1 MERISSEGQSTYMS
15 IPLLDRGTGRPINLS
30 FAGARRVRLRTPAS
44 QNRVRNA
51 GSDSW
56 AVSSP
61 LGALRL
67 FARRSAALGG
77 RLDARLMLAR
87 GSNDPLGLRTIP
99 ESPGLVIGPVWQSP
113 NRRHLVVQLQ
123 RGDATGLEIIALPP
137 VWSRLLNQQALIAI
151 RNGDLPSAASLLE
164 RAIAL
169 DPSAADAVYNLAC
182 VLALQQELDG
192 AEAELRWALALDR
205 PRILRLARADP
216 DLAVLRARPEVSAL
230 LGLSP

>member
-1 MERISSEGQSTYMS
+1 MERISSEGPSTYMS

-30 FAGARRVRLRTPAS
+30 FAGARRILLRMPAS
-44 QNRVRNA
+44 QNRAQNA
-51 GSDSW
+51 FSGGW
-56 AVSSP
+56 TVSSP

-67 FARRSAALGG
+67 FPRRSAALGG
-77 RLDARLMLAR
+77 RLNARLMLDR
-87 GSNDPLGLRTIP
+87 GPHDPLELRTIP

-113 NRRHLVVQLQ
+113 DQRHLVVQLQ
-123 RGDATGLEIIALPP
+123 RGDATGLEIIPLTP
-137 VWSRLLNQQALIAI
+137 VWSRLLNRDALIAI
-151 RNGDLPSAASLLE
+151 RGGDLPSAASLLE

-182 VLALQQELDG
+182 VLALQQKLDG

-205 PRILRLARADP
+205 PRILRLARVDP